1 MTLIELQDL
10 IARLYADRDARRGVD
25 GGIESLNDRVNR
37 LPDSLDGADIE
48 KQAHHLADVLV
59 DLTSVAIGLG
69 INLEEAV
76 RYYVHGCP
84 ECGNNPCDCN

>member
-25 GGIESLNDRVNR
+25 GGIESLTERVNR
-37 LPDSLDGADIE
+37 LSASLEDADIE
-48 KQAHHLADVLV
+48 KPARHLADVLV
-59 DLTSVAIGLG
+59 DVTSIAIGLD